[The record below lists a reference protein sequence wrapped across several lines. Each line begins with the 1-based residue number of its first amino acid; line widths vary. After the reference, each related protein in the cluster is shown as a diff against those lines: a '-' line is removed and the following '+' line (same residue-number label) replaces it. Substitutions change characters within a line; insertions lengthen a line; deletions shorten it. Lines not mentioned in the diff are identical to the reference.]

1 MHVLWISYS
10 IAILTRTRCLILYR
24 HSHGGCDQIFS
35 IISGR
40 LSVVAC
46 LTLEKFIHEVQTCMK
61 PKPAMILLKRSL
73 NFHEWLSGALAKY
86 HSSIS
91 QPRQFIFSKT
101 NNGLSTPDGV
111 QTMVRCS
118 EWSHSP
124 LGEPMF
130 PLQRLP
136 NGKPRYNANRPIF
149 SKWETATK
157 RTSVENSEEIFKKAE
172 AQIFG
177 SIGDLHEMSFSFQR
191 DAWKSLI
198 KKLRKWEKLEAKD
211 YDAWWPQS
219 RQDVTLWI
227 SSIPQLSLTADG
239 EFEDLSLCLIVEN

>member
-1 MHVLWISYS
+1 
-10 IAILTRTRCLILYR
+10 
-24 HSHGGCDQIFS
+24 
-35 IISGR
+35 
-40 LSVVAC
+40 
-46 LTLEKFIHEVQTCMK
+46 
-61 PKPAMILLKRSL
+61 
-73 NFHEWLSGALAKY
+73 
-86 HSSIS
+86 
-91 QPRQFIFSKT
+91 
-101 NNGLSTPDGV
+101 
-111 QTMVRCS
+111 
-118 EWSHSP
+118 
-124 LGEPMF
+124 MF